1 MLETISKGFNRA
13 KLRLQGK
20 TILSEEN
27 IKLALKDVRQ
37 SLLSADVELN
47 VTKGFLNRVKE
58 RAIGE
63 VVKVKHKSKR
73 TGPMHAT
80 PADHFIKICH
90 DELVGIMGPVDA
102 SIQLDADPSIIMMV
116 GLQGSGKTTTSGKLA
131 KKLLDEGKKP
141 MLVAADIYRP
151 AAIDQLQVLGQRLNI
166 PVFTIRGMDP
176 VTLCTLAVEQAKNVG
191 RDVVIFDTAGR
202 LAIDNK
208 LMNELLEIKAKTNP
222 HNIFFVCDAMIGQS
236 AVATAKS
243 FDELISFTGFILT
256 KLDGDTRGGAALS
269 IKEVTGKPIKFL
281 GMGEDL
287 DDLEEFRPQGL
298 ADRILGFGDVVGLM
312 NDFEKVTTHEDAEK
326 DAMKMLQGN
335 FGFDDFL
342 KQMKMIQK
350 MGSLRSL
357 MERMPG
363 MSGMLANIPKEAL
376 DDRELVKVK
385 AIIQSMTKQERK
397 NPDILDI
404 SRLKRVA
411 RGCGRS
417 LEDIEAFY
425 DRFLQARV
433 MMTQLGQSGMLAN
446 MMKGKGGMPNMGGG
460 GGFPNMGGGGF
471 PNMGGGFPNM
481 RQQKKPKRSP
491 EEKAKRLAESRKR
504 LKLKKKKKR

>member
-20 TILSEEN
+20 TVLNEEN

-37 SLLSADVELN
+37 SLISADVNLQ
-47 VTKGFLNRVKE
+47 VTKSFLNRVQE
-58 RAIGE
+58 RALGE
-63 VVKVKHKSKR
+63 VVKVKHKSKK
-73 TGPMHAT
+73 TGGTMQAS

-90 DELVGIMGPVDA
+90 DELVSIMGPVDG
-102 SIQLDADPSIIMMV
+102 SINLEETPSIIMMV

-131 KKLLDEGKKP
+131 KKLLKEGKKP

-151 AAIDQLQVLGQRLNI
+151 AAIDQLQVLGQRLDI
-166 PVFTIRGMDP
+166 PVLTIQGMDP
-176 VTLCTLAVEQAKNVG
+176 VSLCTLAVDHAKTSDI
-191 RDVVIFDTAGR
+191 DVVIFDTAGR
-202 LAIDNK
+202 LTIDNK
-208 LMNELLEIKAKTNP
+208 LMQELLDIKAKTNP
-222 HNIFFVCDAMIGQS
+222 HNIFFVCDAMIGQD
-236 AVATAKS
+236 AVQTAKA
-243 FDELISFTGFILT
+243 FDELLSFSGFILT
-256 KLDGDTRGGAALS
+256 KLDGDARGGAALS

-281 GMGEDL
+281 GMGEEL
-287 DDLEEFRPQGL
+287 DALEEFRPQGL

-326 DAMKMLQGN
+326 DAMKMLQGD

-342 KQMKMIQK
+342 RQMQMIQK

-357 MERMPG
+357 MERIPG
-363 MSGMLANIPKEAL
+363 MSNMMASIPKEAL
-376 DDRELVKVK
+376 DDRELTKVK

-397 NPDILDI
+397 HPDILET
-404 SRLKRVA
+404 SRLTRIAK
-411 RGCGRS
+411 GCGRS

-425 DRFLQARV
+425 DRFLQARA
-433 MMTQLGQSGMLAN
+433 MMGQLGQSGMLAN
-446 MMKGKGGMPNMGGG
+446 MMKGKGGFPNMG

-481 RQQKKPKRSP
+481 GQPKKPKRTAK
-491 EEKAKRLAESRKR
+491 EKAQRMAESRKR
-504 LKLKKKKKR
+504 LKLKRKKKR